1 MIDGL
6 SMNQQNRRERNWK
19 NENLGFNAFI
29 IQWETNCQV
38 FLG

>member
-6 SMNQQNRRERNWK
+6 SMNQQNRRERNLK
-19 NENLGFNAFI
+19 NENLGFKAFI